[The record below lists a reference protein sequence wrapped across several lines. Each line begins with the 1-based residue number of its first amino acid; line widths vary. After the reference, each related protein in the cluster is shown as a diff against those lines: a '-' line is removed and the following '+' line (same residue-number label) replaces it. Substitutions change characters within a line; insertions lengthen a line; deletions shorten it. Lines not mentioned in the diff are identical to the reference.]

1 MYDEAISVTLETAKN
16 LGIKGI
22 NEFIGLNAND
32 LSFSTR
38 NVQDG
43 KLKKYQI
50 VEASQETLEKLL
62 SGKIRKKPQLDI
74 FKELTE
80 KQDGDVYRKAGNQ
93 PYKSSLKYKILLRRE
108 YDEKIAD
115 DVFIVETI
123 FIKN

>member
-43 KLKKYQI
+43 KLKKYDTI
-50 VEASQETLEKLL
+50 DMSQSTLKKLL
-62 SGKIRKKPQLDI
+62 SGKIRNLKQIQNFNEMDRKNDEQIYRESGNKP
-74 FKELTE
+74 F
-80 KQDGDVYRKAGNQ
+80 
-93 PYKSSLKYKILLRRE
+93 KSSVKYKIFYKNK
-108 YDEKIAD
+108 YDKKIND
-115 DVFIVETI
+115 YVQIIETI
-123 FIKN
+123 FLMQ